1 MAKGKPVGE
10 IRRWRC
16 VCAYDGTDYAGWQKQ
31 PTGDSI
37 QDGIEKALE
46 QIFGQPILTIGAG
59 RTDAGVHAHGQVFH
73 FDAPWPHETE
83 AMLQAMRVRFPIGIS
98 PRSLKCVS
106 SRFHSLISAK
116 GKRYRYRVISGWAMP
131 EVERFVHSL
140 KGRFLETNPMRE
152 AASHFIGVHDF
163 SSFSAS
169 RGKEE
174 EFSKIRKVW
183 KVDILERSGEI
194 QFLVEGEGFLYKM
207 VRSMVGALMDVGLG
221 KLKPKEVREI
231 LESCKRTERIVSSP
245 AKGLCLEKVFYRTPE
260 LGR

>member
-37 QDGIEKALE
+37 QDGIERALE
-46 QIFGQPILTIGAG
+46 QIFGQSILTIGAG

-140 KGRFLETNPMRE
+140 KGRSLVTNPMRE

-169 RGKEE
+169 EE
-174 EFSKIRKVW
+174 KRRSFRIRKVW
-183 KVDILERSGEI
+183 KVDILERSGEL

-207 VRSMVGALMDVGLG
+207 VRSMVGALWMSGLETSARRG
-221 KLKPKEVREI
+221 QEI
-231 LESCKRTERIVSSP
+231 LEFRKRTERIVSSP
-245 AKGLCLEKVFYRTPE
+245 VKGLCLEKVFYRTPE
-260 LGR
+260 LGK